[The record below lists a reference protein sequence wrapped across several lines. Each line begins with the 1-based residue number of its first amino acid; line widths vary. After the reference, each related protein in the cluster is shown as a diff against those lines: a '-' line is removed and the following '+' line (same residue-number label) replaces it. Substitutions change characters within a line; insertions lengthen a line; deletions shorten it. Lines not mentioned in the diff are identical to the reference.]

1 MVQPIT
7 FYNWFQIVRVMQHI
21 FDKEVY
27 GYGEKRE
34 AKREFAVKKV
44 RGFLGR
50 SLCLQM
56 SFALVFAT
64 FGLPKRDSE
73 HLWPYLSLFPLIALV
88 QQTGTY
94 FHPEVPIQEISGN
107 VTEVQ
112 KEDVKESLV
121 VDPSVR
127 PKSAL
132 SKKKRH
138 VLSINYKEKKVEATG
153 DISQPPAENRGKETT
168 VVVGKAPRQLSAMLK
183 IMSLPWDFIVS
194 AMATIGTAFALTFA
208 YWFVDLVFHHI

>member
-34 AKREFAVKKV
+34 AKRKFAVKKV

-94 FHPEVPIQEISGN
+94 FHPEVPIQATTRN

-121 VDPSVR
+121 VHPSVC

-132 SKKKRH
+132 SMKKRH
-138 VLSINYKEKKVEATG
+138 LLSINYKEKKVEAKG
-153 DISQPPAENRGKETT
+153 DISQPPAKNSGKETT
-168 VVVGKAPRQLSAMLK
+168 VGKAPRQLSAMLK

-194 AMATIGTAFALTFA
+194 TMATIGTAFALTFA
-208 YWFVDLVFHHI
+208 YWFVDFVFHHI